1 MSTDGAIGAAPTSGE
16 PTDLA
21 WRQYCE
27 AVSSLG
33 HLPQVIERRHL
44 KLGAQG
50 DSDLA
55 AQRGIRDEQLAQSQ
69 QWRILAKRA
78 LSNAQARL
86 VAAQVLI
93 PDVTIP
99 NFSAPN
105 FSAPNFAAPNFAAP
119 PSRQSATP
127 AELVDRLRRAVAD
140 VDVDVAAVRAARR
153 RVFDEHARDAVKQ
166 RAATR
171 RRRRLSSIMAVV
183 ALAAVLLLVIWL
195 I

>member
-105 FSAPNFAAPNFAAP
+105 FAAP